1 MSAWL
6 AMKQALTAMDLVTRG
21 WARDLDLDEC
31 GVMVLMLLGERGH
44 DPACNLAYRSG
55 RARQQVQRSLGMMR
69 RRGLV
74 TPLVVSARG
83 RVQAWKLTE
92 RGLTMWGLL
101 EQAMQAW
108 DEDLE
113 RRVNVAELTAEL
125 QRVVSVIVNR
135 PGGDGWRRGL
145 LVPYELRRASIRTR
159 ASMEEGLLDQTPPAA
174 ETSLP
179 LEAGHHES
187 ISGNPN
193 WTDAERESV
202 ARAWRA
208 LWR

>member
-1 MSAWL
+1 MPMA
-6 AMKQALTAMDLVTRG
+6 
-21 WARDLDLDEC
+21 
-31 GVMVLMLLGERGH
+31 
-44 DPACNLAYRSG
+44 
-55 RARQQVQRSLGMMR
+55 
-69 RRGLV
+69 
-74 TPLVVSARG
+74 VSARG

-159 ASMEEGLLDQTPPAA
+159 ASMEEGLLDPTPPAA

-179 LEAGHHES
+179 LGAGHRES

-202 ARAWRA
+202 ARAWQA